1 VIYWVGP
8 EDVGGMSK
16 ITTFFLDVG
25 GVLGTNGWDHKS
37 RELAAKTFDLD
48 YAEMAHRHDLSF
60 GAYEEGKLTLDSYL
74 DRVVFYRPR
83 PFSRED
89 FRSFMLSQS
98 QPDPAM
104 LSLIAD
110 LKEKY
115 RLRVVITS
123 NEGRELALHRI
134 PLFGLDVLADYF
146 IFSCFIHIRKPDPSF
161 YHMALDMNHVAPQEV
176 VYIDD
181 REMFV
186 EVARGLGI
194 HGVWQTSIE
203 TTRAALSDLG
213 LTTGSAKGKG
223 L

>member
-1 VIYWVGP
+1 
-8 EDVGGMSK
+8 MAR
-16 ITTFFLDVG
+16 ITTFFCDVG

-48 YAEMAHRHDLSF
+48 YAEMTHRHDMSF

-74 DRVVFYRPR
+74 DRTVFYRPR

-89 FRSFMLSQS
+89 FRKFMLEQS

-104 LSLIAD
+104 LGLMAA
-110 LKEKY
+110 LKKKY
-115 RLRVVITS
+115 GLKVVITS
-123 NEGRELALHRI
+123 NEGRELVDYRI
-134 PLFGLDVLADYF
+134 PSFGLDKLADYF
-146 IFSCFIHIRKPDPSF
+146 IFSCFIHIRKPDPNF
-161 YHMALDMNHVAPQEV
+161 YRMALDMNQVAPQEV
-176 VYIDD
+176 VYFDD

-194 HGVWQTSIE
+194 HGIWQTSIE
-203 TTRAALSDLG
+203 MTRSALHDLG
-213 LTTGSAKGKG
+213 LTEGSATSTA

>member
-1 VIYWVGP
+1 
-8 EDVGGMSK
+8 MAK

-48 YAEMAHRHDLSF
+48 YAEMSHRHDMSF

-74 DRVVFYRPR
+74 DRTVFYRPR
-83 PFSRED
+83 PFSREE
-89 FRSFMLSQS
+89 FREFMIAQS
-98 QPDPAM
+98 QPDHAM
-104 LSLIAD
+104 LALMAE
-110 LKEKY
+110 LKQKY
-115 RLRVVITS
+115 GLKVVITS
-123 NEGRELALHRI
+123 NEGRELVDYRI
-134 PLFGLDVLADYF
+134 PNFGLDKLADYF

-161 YHMALDMNHVAPQEV
+161 YRMALDMNQVAPEEV
-176 VYIDD
+176 VYFDD

-203 TTRAALSDLG
+203 TTRAALTDLG
-213 LTTGSAKGKG
+213 FTTAKGTAP
-223 L
+223 